1 MESPMKKIFTIPI
14 LIVLM
19 FSNSA
24 LTFAN
29 GGLKKADNRDNTIA
43 SLLEGLSSENTGL
56 KSGSAYM
63 LGELKVTSAVIPLMK
78 VLRNDSNVQVR
89 IAAALA
95 LYKIGTPISINAVK
109 KAIRFDE
116 SGRLKKLA
124 QNFYAEFV
132 RNQKDGDNIA
142 ENYLAQSE

>member
-1 MESPMKKIFTIPI
+1 MKKIFTILI

-24 LTFAN
+24 LTFAI
-29 GGLKKADNRDNTIA
+29 GGPKKADNRENTIA
-43 SLLEGLSSENTGL
+43 SLLEGLTSENTGL

-63 LGELKVTSAVIPLMK
+63 LGELKVTAAVIPLMK
-78 VLRNDSNVQVR
+78 VLKNNGNVEVR
-89 IAAALA
+89 ISAALA
-95 LYKIGTPISINAVK
+95 LYKIGTPLSISAVK

-132 RNQKDGDNIA
+132 RNQRDGENIA